1 LNRWLAVGQV
11 AEEEQVS
18 PRTVL
23 RWIERGHL
31 RARRQPGGR
40 LRIAVEWYRDMID
53 GGSRRMLALVD
64 DEGGSDAGR

>member
-1 LNRWLAVGQV
+1 MVTAWLTVGQV

-23 RWIERGHL
+23 RWIEHGHL

-40 LRIAVEWYRDMID
+40 LRIHRDWYAEMT
-53 GGSRRMLALVD
+53 GTGRMLAAVG
-64 DEGGSDAGR
+64 DEEAP